1 MARADHLNNT
11 VKDMT
16 EGTPW
21 KLILSF
27 AVPVFLSQ
35 LLQQLYNTADSIIV
49 GNFLGT
55 DSLAAVSS
63 SGNLIFLIT
72 SFFIG
77 ATMGAG
83 IVISKYFGAK
93 ELDKVSKAVHT
104 NIALGLA
111 SGVFL
116 TVVGMVFTPTFLRWM
131 DTDPEIMDEAVSYF
145 RWYFAGSLAI
155 VMYNTFKSIMNAL
168 GDSKRPLYY
177 LFFSS
182 VLNIGLDLL
191 FVGAFR
197 WGVWSAALATAI
209 SQAAS
214 VVLCL
219 IQFTR
224 KGTVY
229 RIELKKLGFDGPIFR
244 EILRYG
250 LPSGVQNS
258 VIGLANVIVQKN
270 INSFLK
276 IATAAYGSYSKIE
289 GFAFLP
295 INSFTM
301 AITTFVGQ
309 NLGAGEYERTKKG
322 SRFGIISAVI
332 MAELIGLLIWL
343 FAPALISLFD
353 KNPEVIALGAKQARI
368 EAFFYCLLA
377 FSHAVASVCRG
388 AGKAVV
394 PMGVMLAVWCVFRI
408 TYIEIMM
415 HFIHEIRFIYWAYP
429 ITWGISSVIFF
440 CYYHFSDWVHGFLPQ
455 NAHRPK

>member
-1 MARADHLNNT
+1 MSIKAMNST
-11 VKDMT
+11 SKDMT
-16 EGTPW
+16 KGTPW

-27 AVPVFLSQ
+27 ALPVFLSQ
-35 LLQQLYNTADSIIV
+35 LFQQLYNTADSMIV
-49 GNFLGT
+49 GRFLGT

-93 ELDKVSKAVHT
+93 EMDKVSLAVHT
-104 NIALGLA
+104 NIALGLT
-111 SGVFL
+111 SGILL
-116 TVVGMVFTPTFLRWM
+116 TVFGVAFTPTFLKWM
-131 DTDPEIMDEAVSYF
+131 DTDPEIMDEAVIYF
-145 RWYFAGSLAI
+145 RYYFAGALAI
-155 VMYNTFKSIMNAL
+155 VMYNTFKSIMNAV

-177 LFFSS
+177 LIFSS
-182 VLNIGLDLL
+182 ILNVCLDLL
-191 FVGAFR
+191 FVGVFH
-197 WGVWSAALATAI
+197 WGVWSAALATTI

-214 VVLCL
+214 VILCVF
-219 IQFTR
+219 QFVR

-229 RIELKKLGFDGPIFR
+229 RLEFKKIGFNGPIFR
-244 EILRYG
+244 EIIRYG
-250 LPSGVQNS
+250 LPSGIQNS

-276 IATAAYGSYSKIE
+276 TATAAYGSYSKIE

-309 NLGAGEYERTKKG
+309 NLGAGEYARAKRG
-322 SRFGIISAVI
+322 SRFGITGAVV
-332 MAELIGLLIWL
+332 MAELIGLGIWI
-343 FAPALISLFD
+343 FAPTLVGLFD
-353 KNPEVIALGAKQARI
+353 SNPAVIELGTQQART

-394 PMGVMLAVWCVFRI
+394 PMSVMLAIWCVLRI

-415 HFIHEIRFIYWAYP
+415 HFFHEIQYIYWAYP
-429 ITWGISSVIFF
+429 LTWGISSIIFL
-440 CYYHFSDWVHGFLPQ
+440 CYYLFSDWVHGFETK
-455 NAHRPK
+455 RKRI

>member
-1 MARADHLNNT
+1 
-11 VKDMT
+11 MT
-16 EGTPW
+16 SGTPW

-93 ELDKVSKAVHT
+93 DMDRVSKAVHT
-104 NIALGLA
+104 NVALGIV
-111 SGVFL
+111 SGVVL
-116 TVVGMVFTPTFLRWM
+116 TAVGVIFTPTFLRWM
-131 DTDPEIMDEAVSYF
+131 DTDPEIMDEAVAYF

-155 VMYNTFKSIMNAL
+155 VLYNTFKSIMNAL
-168 GDSKRPLYY
+168 GDSRRPLYY
-177 LFFSS
+177 LFVSS

-191 FVGAFR
+191 FVGVFR
-197 WGVWSAALATAI
+197 WGVWSAALATTI
-209 SQAAS
+209 SQGVS
-214 VVLCL
+214 LILC
-219 IQFTR
+219 IIRFAR
-224 KGTVY
+224 KDTVY
-229 RIELKKLGFDGPIFR
+229 HIELRKIGFDGPIFR
-244 EILRYG
+244 EIIRYG

-309 NLGAGEYERTKKG
+309 NLGAGEYERAKRG

-332 MAELIGLLIWL
+332 MAELIGLVIWI
-343 FAPALISLFD
+343 FAPVFVSLFD

-394 PMGVMLAVWCVFRI
+394 PMAVMLAVWCVFRI

-415 HFIHEIRFIYWAYP
+415 HFIHEIHFIYWAYP

-455 NAHRPK
+455 TDS

>member
-1 MARADHLNNT
+1 MNST
-11 VKDMT
+11 SKDMT
-16 EGTPW
+16 KGTPW

-27 AVPVFLSQ
+27 ALPVFLSQ
-35 LLQQLYNTADSIIV
+35 LFQQLYNTADSMIV
-49 GNFLGT
+49 GRFLGT

-93 ELDKVSKAVHT
+93 EMDKVSLAVHT
-104 NIALGLA
+104 NIALGLT
-111 SGVFL
+111 SGILL
-116 TVVGMVFTPTFLRWM
+116 TVFGVAFTPTFLKWM
-131 DTDPEIMDEAVSYF
+131 DTDPEIMDEAVIYF
-145 RWYFAGSLAI
+145 RYYFAGALAI
-155 VMYNTFKSIMNAL
+155 VMYNTFKSIMNAV

-177 LFFSS
+177 LIFSS
-182 VLNIGLDLL
+182 ILNVCLDLL
-191 FVGAFR
+191 FVGVFH
-197 WGVWSAALATAI
+197 WGVWSAALATTI

-214 VVLCL
+214 VILCVF
-219 IQFTR
+219 QFVR

-229 RIELKKLGFDGPIFR
+229 RLEFKKIGFNGPIFR
-244 EILRYG
+244 EIIRYG
-250 LPSGVQNS
+250 LPSGIQNS

-276 IATAAYGSYSKIE
+276 TATAAYGSYSKIE

-309 NLGAGEYERTKKG
+309 NLGAGEYARAKRG
-322 SRFGIISAVI
+322 SRFGITGAVV
-332 MAELIGLLIWL
+332 MAELIGLGIWI
-343 FAPALISLFD
+343 FAPTLVGLFD
-353 KNPEVIALGAKQARI
+353 SNPAVIELGTQQART

-394 PMGVMLAVWCVFRI
+394 PMSVMLAIWCVLRI

-415 HFIHEIRFIYWAYP
+415 HFFHEIQYIYWAYP
-429 ITWGISSVIFF
+429 LTWGISSIIFL
-440 CYYHFSDWVHGFLPQ
+440 CYYLFSDWVHGFETK
-455 NAHRPK
+455 RKRI